1 MKNELTEPVEKIIQN
16 YLNRLK
22 RHLKGLPGNEQEEL
36 LKEIHSHI
44 YESYINDPNENEVE
58 SIFDVLDR
66 LGEPAEVASTR
77 ISNAM
82 VTMGKKKK
90 LPFLILSGLLIGLI
104 GVPLGIGGAGIL
116 FGLLST
122 ILVLILSFYILA
134 FSFLLTGWL
143 GVIVS
148 IVRLI
153 NPYFLD
159 PYIQMYPLLPNPVAN
174 AIVYIFIFL
183 FIAVLG
189 IGMLLL
195 GRYMLR
201 GFKFSVHVIFR
212 KIRGLRGNH
221 TSRPANI

>member
-1 MKNELTEPVEKIIQN
+1 MTNELTEPVEKIIQN

-22 RHLKGLPGNEQEEL
+22 RHLKGLPENEQEEL
-36 LKEIHSHI
+36 LKEVHSHI
-44 YESYINDPNENEVE
+44 YESYINDPSDNEVE
-58 SIFDVLDR
+58 RIFDVLDR
-66 LGEPAEVASTR
+66 LGEPAEVASSR
-77 ISNAM
+77 MSNAI

-122 ILVLILSFYILA
+122 VLVLILSFYILA
-134 FSFLLTGWL
+134 FSLLFTGWI

-159 PYIQMYPLLPNPVAN
+159 TYIQMYPLLPDPVAN
-174 AIVYIFIFL
+174 AVVYIFASL
-183 FIAVLG
+183 LLAALG

-195 GRYMLR
+195 GRYLMR
-201 GFKFSVHVIFR
+201 GFRFMVHVTFE
-212 KIRGLRGNH
+212 KIRGIRGRRRLKN
-221 TSRPANI
+221 

>member
-1 MKNELTEPVEKIIQN
+1 MEPVEKIIQN

-22 RHLKGLPGNEQEEL
+22 RHLKGLPENEQEEL
-36 LKEIHSHI
+36 LKEVHSHI
-44 YESYINDPNENEVE
+44 YESYISDPNENEVE
-58 SIFDVLDR
+58 RIFDVLDR
-66 LGEPAEVASTR
+66 LGEPAEVASSR
-77 ISNAM
+77 MSNAI

-122 ILVLILSFYILA
+122 VLVLILSFYILA
-134 FSFLLTGWL
+134 FSLLFTGWI

-159 PYIQMYPLLPNPVAN
+159 P
-174 AIVYIFIFL
+174 
-183 FIAVLG
+183 
-189 IGMLLL
+189 
-195 GRYMLR
+195 
-201 GFKFSVHVIFR
+201 
-212 KIRGLRGNH
+212 
-221 TSRPANI
+221 

>member
-22 RHLKGLPGNEQEEL
+22 RHLKGLSENDQEEL

-44 YESYINDPNENEVE
+44 YESYVNDPTESEVE
-58 SIFDVLDR
+58 RIFHVLDR
-66 LGEPAEVASTR
+66 LGEPAEVASSR
-77 ISNAM
+77 MSDAI
-82 VTMGKKKK
+82 VTIGKKRK

-116 FGLLST
+116 FGLFASV
-122 ILVLILSFYILA
+122 LVLILSFYILA
-134 FSFLLTGWL
+134 FSLLFTGWI

-148 IVRLI
+148 IARLI

-159 PYIQMYPLLPNPVAN
+159 PYVQMYPLLPDPVAN
-174 AIVYIFIFL
+174 AIIYIL
-183 FIAVLG
+183 ASLLLAALG

-195 GRYMLR
+195 GRYLMR
-201 GFKFSVHVIFR
+201 GFRFLVHVTFE
-212 KIRGLRGNH
+212 KIRGFRVRRRLTN
-221 TSRPANI
+221 

>member
-1 MKNELTEPVEKIIQN
+1 MKNELMEPVEKIIQN
-16 YLNRLK
+16 YLNRFK
-22 RHLKGLPGNEQEEL
+22 RHLKGLPENEQEEL

-44 YESYINDPNENEVE
+44 YESYVNDPGENEVE
-58 SIFDVLDR
+58 RIFDVLDR

-77 ISNAM
+77 MSNAI
-82 VTMGKKKK
+82 VNMGKKKK

-104 GVPLGIGGAGIL
+104 GVPLGIGGAAIL

-122 ILVLILSFYILA
+122 VLVLVLSFYILA
-134 FSFLLTGWL
+134 FSLLFTGWV

-159 PYIQMYPLLPNPVAN
+159 PYIQMYPLLPDPVAN
-174 AIVYIFIFL
+174 AIIYI
-183 FIAVLG
+183 IASLLIAALG

-195 GRYMLR
+195 GRYLMR
-201 GFKFSVHVIFR
+201 GFRFMVHVTFE
-212 KIRGLRGNH
+212 KIRGLRGRQNP
-221 TSRPANI
+221 TN